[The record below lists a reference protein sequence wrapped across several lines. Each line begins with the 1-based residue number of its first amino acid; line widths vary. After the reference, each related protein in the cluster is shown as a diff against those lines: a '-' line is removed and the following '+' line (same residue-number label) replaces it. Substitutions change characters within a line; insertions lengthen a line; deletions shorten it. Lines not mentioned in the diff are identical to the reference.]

1 MNAGNESDPHKG
13 QVLWSFLTIDVV
25 GPGNLRGSFLYG
37 EKKKNK
43 PSPFYYYIWVYVQQG
58 FCFLH
63 FNHGY
68 IYIYIYIYNIIKPTN
83 PT

>member
-25 GPGNLRGSFLYG
+25 GPGNLRGTFLYG
-37 EKKKNK
+37 GKKKKKNK

-58 FCFLH
+58 FFFFLH
-63 FNHGY
+63 FNHGLY
-68 IYIYIYIYNIIKPTN
+68 IYI
-83 PT
+83 